1 MPFQIIRNDITKVK
15 ADAIVNTAN
24 PEPIYAAGTDSAIY
38 EAAGADKLLAERKKI
53 GAIKRGDIAVT
64 PAFKLKAKYI
74 IHTVGPLWDG
84 GKKGEFDILQSCYHK
99 SLEKAHE
106 LGCESVAFPLIA
118 TGVYGFPKDEA
129 LRIAMNEI
137 STFLMRDDVDMT
149 VKLVVFDD
157 KAFRLSQ
164 NLFFQ
169 VESYISD
176 EDVIEAHREEYGLSE
191 AAFNRERAVSR
202 RRNEVDPY
210 ERYYAEADYCL
221 MSENILPDG
230 IEELSE
236 TGAGGKVGKKSGK
249 KHGSDLK
256 ATGTKPF
263 NEHTF
268 DKNLYMSDSK
278 EELSFQQHL
287 LDLIIEKDLDNTV
300 VYKSSNVSKG
310 AFSKIMCGDTKKPQ
324 KKTVL
329 GFCIGLRLS
338 LDEAEELLAS
348 ADMAFNPYNKRDKL
362 VIQCIMHGQY
372 NIDEVNAMLY
382 ICGQPLLGN

>member
-64 PAFKLKAKYI
+64 SAFKLRTKYI
-74 IHTVGPLWDG
+74 IHTVGPAWEG
-84 GKKGEFDILQSCYHK
+84 GKKGEFDILRSCYGK
-99 SLEKAHE
+99 SLIKAHE
-106 LGCESVAFPLIA
+106 LGCESIAFPLIA

-137 STFLMRDDVDMT
+137 SSFLMRDDVDMT

-169 VESYISD
+169 VESFISD
-176 EDVIEAHREEYGLSE
+176 EDVIEAHREDYGLSE
-191 AAFNRERAVSR
+191 AAFNRERSANR
-202 RRNEVDPY
+202 RRCEADEY
-210 ERYYAEADYCL
+210 DRYYASNDYCL
-221 MSENILPDG
+221 MSEIMIPDG
-230 IEELSE
+230 IDDLSE
-236 TGAGGKVGKKSGK
+236 TGAGGKVGKKTGK
-249 KHGSDLK
+249 DHDSDIK

-268 DKNLYMSDSK
+268 DKKLYMNDST

-287 LDLIIEKDLDNTV
+287 LDLIIEKNFDNTV

-310 AFSKIMCGDTKKPQ
+310 AFSKILCGDTKKPQ

-329 GFCIGLRLS
+329 GLCIGLKLS
-338 LDEAEELLAS
+338 LEEAKELLAS
-348 ADMAFNPYNKRDKL
+348 ADMAFNSYNKRDKL
-362 VIQCIMHGQY
+362 VIQCLIHGQY

-382 ICGQPLLGN
+382 VCGQPLLGN